1 MQTLSRSK
9 TARGCA
15 LALAMI
21 AAITLIARLV
31 LSSQEHGSI
40 ILGLSHL
47 SQFFTILTNLLVVVV
62 MIAIGLNRKLPQGI
76 LEGLVVAIVCVGV
89 IYHLLLAHLWSPQG
103 VAMLADQGVH
113 TVVPIL
119 TFLWW
124 LIFSDMCAMSWKDT
138 LKAIVWPFIYVSYAL
153 IRAQWSDFYPYPFL
167 NLTELGAARLVL
179 NVIGLSFVFYM
190 LGLILLAIARFRCRA
205 KGLQGA

>member
-1 MQTLSRSK
+1 MTGLS
-9 TARGCA
+9 TAFA
-15 LALAMI
+15 F
-21 AAITLIARLV
+21 
-31 LSSQEHGSI
+31 SH

-47 SQFFTILTNLLVVVV
+47 SQFFTILTNLLVLVV

-76 LEGLVVAIVCVGV
+76 LESLVVAIVCVGV
-89 IYHLLLAHLWSPQG
+89 IYHLRLAHLWSPQG

-113 TVVPIL
+113 TVVPLL

-138 LKAIVWPFIYVSYAL
+138 LKAIVWPLTYVSYAL

-167 NLTELGAARLVL
+167 NLTELGTARLVL

-190 LGLILLAIARFRCRA
+190 LGFVLLAIARFRCRA